1 MCEYDRTFHILA
13 TLPIAG
19 GCIPFA
25 RSIYAYRAFASRLLV
40 INALT
45 AATLSNSRIEREILE
60 LIFMMEELSG

>member
-1 MCEYDRTFHILA
+1 V
-13 TLPIAG
+13 
-19 GCIPFA
+19 
-25 RSIYAYRAFASRLLV
+25 YRAFASRLLV